1 MENKR
6 NIIIDIAKG
15 VGIILVVIGHLPTI
29 YGGVIYT
36 FHMAFFFML
45 SGWCFS
51 DRHLEAKCTFLK
63 KRMVS
68 LLLPWFLCKFPF
80 WAIKHL
86 EIFPEILKTSIDY
99 HWLGTMWFLP
109 ALFIAEVIL
118 LFVLQIF
125 YKYKYSE
132 WLTTIT
138 IMALVYVVSCFSLSI
153 SAFCFYALFYAI
165 GYALK
170 ESSNGN
176 LYALPKKLW
185 SIGLLG
191 LVYLLMIYL
200 KPFVPATIS
209 LCDSST
215 YLLYLITSLSG
226 SFLAIQFCIWVN
238 KHTETLRDVSV
249 LIGQNTLSIVLFQWF
264 AFWLLQGAI
273 DNGIITVNSK
283 ELLVFSKF
291 IIGLTVPILLNEF
304 YKNIKQKIITKI

>member
-1 MENKR
+1 
-6 NIIIDIAKG
+6 
-15 VGIILVVIGHLPTI
+15 
-29 YGGVIYT
+29 
-36 FHMAFFFML
+36 MAFFFML